1 MRTLADR
8 RHEQAKADADDR
20 DLTSRTDLR
29 RKQNTRE
36 TELKRLARRIVL
48 LKPQQLAA
56 LALEEELLEAVQLAR
71 ALTNAGAR
79 NRQIGVVRQHLRDMG
94 AAAAAIE
101 TRLDRGP
108 GGVAAVT
115 PASSPAAPSAARRD
129 ASRALAWMERLTSE
143 GDAALGELCA
153 ECPATPRQQ
162 LRQQVRAVVKARGG
176 SDFAAAARAERR
188 LQQAL
193 EGLLDSSSV
202 PS

>member
-29 RKQNTRE
+29 RKQTTRE

-48 LKPQQLAA
+48 LKAQQLAA
-56 LALEEELLEAVQLAR
+56 LGLEEELLEAVQMAR

-94 AAAAAIE
+94 AGIAAIE
-101 TRLDRGP
+101 ARLEPGASRGP
-108 GGVAAVT
+108 AVS
-115 PASSPAAPSAARRD
+115 AVPSAARRD
-129 ASRALAWMERLTSE
+129 PSRALAWMDRLTSE
-143 GDAALGELCA
+143 GDVALGELCG
-153 ECPATPRQQ
+153 EYPAAPRQQ

-193 EGLLDSSSV
+193 EGLLGSSSA